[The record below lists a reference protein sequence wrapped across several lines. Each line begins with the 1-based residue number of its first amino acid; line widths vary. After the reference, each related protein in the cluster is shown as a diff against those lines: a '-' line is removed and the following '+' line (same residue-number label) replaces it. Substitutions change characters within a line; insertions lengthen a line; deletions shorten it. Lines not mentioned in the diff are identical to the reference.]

1 MRITVNG
8 KETEVAEGL
17 SVQDFI
23 VSRDLTKAMVIV
35 ELNQNVI
42 QRQSWPD
49 VRFKADDRVEIINI
63 LGGG

>member
-8 KETEVAEGL
+8 KETELAEGL

-49 VRFKADDRVEIINI
+49 VRFKAGDRVEIINI

>member
-8 KETEVAEGL
+8 KEMEVAEGL
-17 SVQDFI
+17 SIHDFI
-23 VSRDLTKAMVIV
+23 TSRDLTKGMVIV
-35 ELNQNVI
+35 ELNQTVI

-49 VRFKADDRVEIINI
+49 TRFKADDRVEIINI